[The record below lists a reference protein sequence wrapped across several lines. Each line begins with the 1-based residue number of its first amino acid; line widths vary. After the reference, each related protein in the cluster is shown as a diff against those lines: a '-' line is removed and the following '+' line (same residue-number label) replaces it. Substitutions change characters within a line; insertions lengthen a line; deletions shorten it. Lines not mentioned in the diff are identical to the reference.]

1 MKVNGDQHHAFE
13 KKAKLSQS
21 GHMRHKSHGK
31 KQKKMKHYLTNILT
45 WPLVSVHDCV
55 CDNSQQ
61 EFIQLGV
68 QTT

>member
-1 MKVNGDQHHAFE
+1 MKVNGDQHQAFE

-21 GHMRHKSHGK
+21 GHMRHESHGK
-31 KQKKMKHYLTNILT
+31 KQTKMKHYLTNILT

-61 EFIQLGV
+61 EFIKLGV